1 MVPEEPVPAY
11 VTDETVLLVG
21 SHRWTALR
29 FVLENRAPP
38 APSDNINT
46 GLLKRAEVATPFQVD
61 VRPTLLP
68 PTPATVDMIPEAVT

>member
-11 VTDETVLLVG
+11 VTDETVLVG
-21 SHRWTALR
+21 SHRCTALR

-38 APSDNINT
+38 APSDMINT
-46 GLLKRAEVATPFQVD
+46 GLLKQAEVATPFQVD
-61 VRPTLLP
+61 VSPTLLP